1 MPSRPT
7 PVRRSGAPFEPVS
20 GSRTPPA
27 APRPA
32 AARPPAAGRTAS
44 GPPAGPR
51 RPRRGLRRLLR
62 VVVALVVFGGVVVGG
77 ALGVASFLGQD
88 GSPTQ
93 PSRCAATLDGTDWYL
108 DPAQADVAALIAGQ
122 ALARGLPP
130 RALTIALATALQE
143 SDLANI
149 EHGDRDSLGIFQQRP
164 SQGWGTQEQILDP
177 VYSTNAFFDALLR
190 IEGYQDMAVT
200 EAAQAVQ
207 RSAFP
212 DAYAQH
218 EARARAWA
226 NALYGFAA
234 GAVRCELDAL
244 DASGVADT
252 DAVVARVQR
261 DLGLTATVTPEG
273 VLVDVTPLAPEDPEL
288 AARLAWGVAHWAVA
302 AADGAHVAAV
312 EHATMVWD
320 RGAVW
325 HPRPADAAPLADAT
339 VLLRTEP
346 PAQ

>member
-1 MPSRPT
+1 MPSRPP
-7 PVRRSGAPFEPVS
+7 PVRRSGQPFEPVS

-27 APRPA
+27 AARPA
-32 AARPPAAGRTAS
+32 SRTAV
-44 GPPAGPR
+44 PTPR
-51 RPRRGLRRLLR
+51 RRRGMRALVRGVVL
-62 VVVALVVFGGVVVGG
+62 VVVFVGVVVGG
-77 ALGVASFLGQD
+77 AMGVATFLGRDQA
-88 GSPTQ
+88 PVQ
-93 PSRCAATLDGTDWYL
+93 MSRCAATLDGTDWYL

-122 ALARGLPP
+122 ALARDLPP

-164 SQGWGTQEQILDP
+164 SQGWGSEEQILDP
-177 VYSTNAFFDALLR
+177 VYSTNAFYDALVQVD
-190 IEGYQDMAVT
+190 GYQDMAVT

-218 EARARAWA
+218 ETRARAWA
-226 NALYGFAA
+226 SALYGFAS
-234 GAVRCELDAL
+234 GAIRCELDEL
-244 DASGVADT
+244 EDAATADSTAVA
-252 DAVVARVQR
+252 ARVQR
-261 DLGLTATVTPEG
+261 DLGLSATTTPEG

-302 AADGAHVAAV
+302 AADATGVAAV
-312 EHATMVWD
+312 EHGTLRWD

-325 HPRPADAAPLADAT
+325 HARPADATTLADGA
-339 VLLRTEP
+339 VLLRLTP
-346 PAQ
+346 DRAGQ

>member
-1 MPSRPT
+1 MPSRPN
-7 PVRRSGAPFEPVS
+7 PVRRSEPPFEPVS

-27 APRPA
+27 AARPA
-32 AARPPAAGRTAS
+32 TSRLPAPP
-44 GPPAGPR
+44 PR
-51 RPRRGLRRLLR
+51 RRRGLRALVRA
-62 VVVALVVFGGVVVGG
+62 VVVLTVFGAVVVGG
-77 ALGVASFLGQD
+77 ALGVATFLGRD
-88 GSPTQ
+88 GAAPEM
-93 PSRCAATLDGTDWYL
+93 SRCAATLEGTDWYL
-108 DPAQADVAALIAGQ
+108 DPEQADVAALIAGQ
-122 ALARGLPP
+122 SLARGLPP

-164 SQGWGTQEQILDP
+164 SQGWGTEEQILDP
-177 VYSTNAFFDALLR
+177 VYSTNAFFDALQR
-190 IEGYQDMAVT
+190 VDGYQDMAVT

-234 GAVRCELDAL
+234 GAVRCELGEL
-244 DASGVADT
+244 DGSAAADPE
-252 DAVVARVQR
+252 AVVARVQR
-261 DLGLTATVTPEG
+261 DLGLTPAVTPEG

-302 AADGAHVAAV
+302 AADGLDLAAV
-312 EHATMVWD
+312 EHATLLWD

-325 HPRPADAAPLADAT
+325 HPRPTDTAPLADGT
-339 VLLRTEP
+339 VLLRLV
-346 PAQ
+346 PAEGQ

>member
-1 MPSRPT
+1 MPSRPS
-7 PVRRSGAPFEPVS
+7 PVRRPGEPFEPVT

-27 APRPA
+27 APRATSRLPA
-32 AARPPAAGRTAS
+32 APR
-44 GPPAGPR
+44 GPR
-51 RPRRGLRRLLR
+51 RAARGLLR
-62 VVVALVVFGGVVVGG
+62 AVVLLVVFGAVVAGG
-77 ALGVASFLGQD
+77 ALAVASFLGRE
-88 GSPTQ
+88 GAPT
-93 PSRCAATLDGTDWYL
+93 PVSRCAATLDGTDWYL
-108 DPAQADVAALIAGQ
+108 DPGQADVAALIAGQ

-164 SQGWGTQEQILDP
+164 SQGWGTTEQILDP
-177 VYSTNAFFDALLR
+177 VYSTNAFYDALVR
-190 IEGYQDMAVT
+190 VDGYQDMAVT

-234 GAVRCELDAL
+234 GAVRCELDEP
-244 DASGVADT
+244 DASAAGGA

-261 DLGLTATVTPEG
+261 DLGLAATATPDG
-273 VLVDVTPLAPEDPEL
+273 VLVDVTPLAPQDPEL

-302 AADGAHVAAV
+302 AADATGLAGV
-312 EHATMVWD
+312 EHATMAWD

-325 HPRPADAAPLADAT
+325 HPRSADAAPLADTA
-339 VLLRTEP
+339 VLLRLDGPETDG
-346 PAQ
+346 